1 MKTVVCLVE
10 GKLCRID
17 VEESK
22 TVADIIIMLAR
33 QTNSPLPS
41 YCMEV
46 YLMKRNGKWLKRA
59 SPEAQQ
65 LMRLSIP
72 FRVRAT
78 IILHG
83 AIRLSSVNDPAFGF
97 LDTED
102 VGDDDIHVLVR
113 NVTLKVAHRRM
124 HEFGWYGV
132 PYHVTA
138 LRWLRKRLL
147 STNVG
152 P

>member
-1 MKTVVCLVE
+1 MRL
-10 GKLCRID
+10 
-17 VEESK
+17 
-22 TVADIIIMLAR
+22 
-33 QTNSPLPS
+33 
-41 YCMEV
+41 

-72 FRVRAT
+72 FSVRAT

-83 AIRLSSVNDPAFGF
+83 AMRFSSVSDPAFGF
-97 LDTED
+97 LDTEE
-102 VGDDDIHVLVR
+102 VVDDDIHVLVR
-113 NVTLKVAHRRM
+113 NVTLKVAHRRA
-124 HEFGWYGV
+124 HEFGRYGV

-147 STNVG
+147 STHVG